1 MTVPTRRDA
10 RIVQILALLVL
21 AVYFAAS
28 AAWAQRHP
36 PADTRPHPDG
46 SPAAFA
52 ERCQP
57 QQGYP
62 HHAIVTTPDGVT
74 RFTANPG
81 LIERAILQATTA
93 QDFDLIVHEFCA

>member
-1 MTVPTRRDA
+1 MIVPTRRDA
-10 RIVQILALLVL
+10 RIVQILALLAL

-36 PADTRPHPDG
+36 PADTRPHPSG

-62 HHAIVTTPDGVT
+62 HHAIVTTPDGVV
-74 RFTANPG
+74 RFTANSA
-81 LIERAILQATTA
+81 LIAKAILQATTP
-93 QDFDLIVHEFCA
+93 QDFGLVVHGFCA